1 MVGTLKLYEVADA
14 YLHDLEALE
23 EMEIDRQVFADTL
36 EGMSGDLEVKAL
48 NVMSYAKNLE
58 AESDAIQAAI
68 ENMQNRSRALDNKAA
83 WMREYLKTQ
92 MERTGITEIKSPY
105 FVMKLQD
112 NPAKVVI
119 DYEAALPDDC
129 WRLIPAKLEPDKK
142 AIKAKLD
149 AGENLSAAH
158 LEKSKRLVVR

>member
-1 MVGTLKLYEVADA
+1 MSTLKLYAVADE
-14 YLHDLEALE
+14 YLRDLNKIESLE
-23 EMEIDRQVFADTL
+23 LDAQTYLDTL
-36 EGMSGDLEVKAL
+36 EGLSGDIEVKAL
-48 NVMSYAKNLE
+48 NVMAYARNLE

-68 ENMQNRSRALDNKAA
+68 EAMQNRMKALDRKAE

-112 NPAKVVI
+112 NPVKVVI
-119 DYEAALPDDC
+119 DCEAALPDDC
-129 WRLIPAKLEPDKK
+129 WRLIPEKREPDKK

-149 AGENLSAAH
+149 AGENLAAAH
-158 LEKSKRLVVR
+158 LEKGKRLVVK